1 MNHVEAARSSCGI
14 FPNVRGMWGYRLGCS
29 CQRYE
34 QRIPNMFLCCPSS
47 SISAKEFLPL
57 HSRIVPDSLPGASQ
71 LLPGGIRS
79 TPQVSWLVSGINT
92 PEGSCD
98 AEEFCCNEFAAALLE
113 DVLSATC
120 DLSWC
125 VCCSSDSHLQVMFF
139 FKCWKTV

>member
-1 MNHVEAARSSCGI
+1 MFAACGSI
-14 FPNVRGMWGYRLGCS
+14 RPVCS

-34 QRIPNMFLCCPSS
+34 QQMLDMFLCCPSS
-47 SISAKEFLPL
+47 SIPTEEFLPDL
-57 HSRIVPDSLPGASQ
+57 LPGSSRLA
-71 LLPGGIRS
+71 GGIRS

-92 PEGSCD
+92 PKGSCD

-113 DVLSATC
+113 DVCIGLSATC

-139 FKCWKTV
+139 